1 MENNAYKNPVISNTF
16 PYANKTF
23 FLLAFPVCAVIQVVN
38 DVTSPILE
46 EHITF
51 LTNNVLE
58 KSFCVVGIFL

>member
-16 PYANKTF
+16 TYANKTF

-51 LTNNVLE
+51 LGP
-58 KSFCVVGIFL
+58 S